1 MARIATKQ
9 KSKSRV
15 PATSKYDFR
24 KLFRLRYQ
32 NQLTLDEISELS
44 GVPRSTLSMWYAEVD
59 KFIKNPEALSI
70 YDRNKPQFLKAIE
83 YELLSELMDTDKR
96 KKASLNN
103 VAYAFQQIH
112 VARRLEEGLSTGN
125 LAVNV
130 EKTLQ
135 TAHEKAQKMR
145 DKLSKSAV

>member
-1 MARIATKQ
+1 MARTAKTKI
-9 KSKSRV
+9 KSNV
-15 PATSKYDFR
+15 PTTSKYDFR

-44 GVPRSTLSMWYAEVD
+44 GVPRSTLSMLYAEVD
-59 KFIKNPEALSI
+59 KFIKNPEALTI
-70 YDRNKPQFLKAIE
+70 YDCNKPQFLKSME
-83 YELLSELMDTDKR
+83 YTLLQEMMDEDKR

-135 TAHEKAQKMR
+135 NAHEKAQKMR
-145 DKLSKSAV
+145 DKLSESAV